1 MKFMIAAGKAITVL
15 AWFMM
20 GYNLVMPF
28 EGQLSLILNILLL
41 ITLLMHCVQTLI
53 FHRMFKTLLP
63 LTRSDYLNVFAFGVF
78 SLLSY
83 RREVMTK
90 SDINH

>member
-1 MKFMIAAGKAITVL
+1 MKFMIAAGKAITLV

-28 EGQLSLILNILLL
+28 EGDISLILNTLLL
-41 ITLLMHCVQTLI
+41 LTLVMHSIQTLI
-53 FHRMFKTLLP
+53 FHRLFKTLLP
-63 LTRSDYLNVFAFGVF
+63 LTQSDYLNVFVFGVF

-83 RREVMTK
+83 RREVLAKITK
-90 SDINH
+90 P